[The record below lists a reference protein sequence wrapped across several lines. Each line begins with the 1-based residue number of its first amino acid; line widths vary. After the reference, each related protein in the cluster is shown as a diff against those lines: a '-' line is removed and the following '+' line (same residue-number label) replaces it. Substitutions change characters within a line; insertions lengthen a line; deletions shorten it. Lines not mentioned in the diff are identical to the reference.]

1 MKLKNPMYE
10 RPDMRLESELHK
22 QGYRLIAGLDEAGRG
37 AWAGPVAAGVIILP
51 IDRLDLLSKLDG
63 VRDSKMLSPKQR
75 EFWEVS
81 LKEIAL
87 AWSVGM
93 VSARKVDTVGLI
105 AATRLAMQRAID
117 GLSLPPEFLLIDHL
131 LLPENSLPQTALP
144 HGDVSVLSISS
155 ASIIAKVARDRK
167 MVEYDQQHP
176 GYGFS
181 RHKGYGTP
189 QHQQALKE
197 LGPSPLH
204 RKSFQPIAELLI

>member
-1 MKLKNPMYE
+1 MKPTNLTYD
-10 RPDMRLESELHK
+10 RPDMRLESELRK
-22 QGYRLIAGLDEAGRG
+22 QGFRLIAGIDEAGRG

-51 IDRLDLLSKLDG
+51 IDELDLVSKLDG

-75 EFWEVS
+75 ELWNVS
-81 LKEIAL
+81 LKKIAL
-87 AWSVGM
+87 SWSVGM
-93 VSARKVDTVGLI
+93 VSARKVDTLGLI

-155 ASIIAKVARDRK
+155 ASIIAKVARDCK
-167 MVEYDQQHP
+167 MVEYDQQYP

-189 QHQQALKE
+189 QHQRALKE

-204 RKSFQPIAELLI
+204 RKSFQPIAELIS